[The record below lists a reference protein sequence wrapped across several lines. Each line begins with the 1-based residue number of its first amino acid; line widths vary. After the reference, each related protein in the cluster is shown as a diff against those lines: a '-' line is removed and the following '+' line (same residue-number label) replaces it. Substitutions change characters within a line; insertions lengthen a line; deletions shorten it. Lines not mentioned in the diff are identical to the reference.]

1 MSTFV
6 ITKRHSVSVMIDER
20 VREELAGST
29 RFGRLVLLGSTDS
42 TNRVVAEMAAAG
54 APEGTVVVA
63 DVQTAGRGRLGR
75 SWESDPG
82 AGLLVSVLLRP
93 FDLPMEGFH
102 LAAAGAAVA
111 ARDACLEVASVECG
125 IKWPNDLLVGER
137 KLAGVLGESHGG
149 AVVVGLGLNVHS
161 GPSEAAVL
169 DEAAGR
175 RIGRSDLLVAWLQ
188 VLDDLLGHWEEI
200 RRRYAAACVTVG
212 RPVRVD
218 LGDGRSLDGFATAVD
233 RLGRLEV
240 RVADGRRV
248 PVAVGDV
255 VHLRSGTP
263 AD

>member
-29 RFGRLVLLGSTDS
+29 RFGRLVLLDSTDS
-42 TNRVVAEMAAAG
+42 TNRVAAEMAAAG
-54 APEGTVVVA
+54 APEGTVVAA

-93 FDLPMEGFH
+93 TDLPLEGVH
-102 LAAAGAAVA
+102 LAAAAAAVA
-111 ARDACLEVASVECG
+111 AREACLELASVECG

-137 KLAGVLGESHGG
+137 KLAGVLGESNGG

-161 GPSEAAVL
+161 GPSGAAVL
-169 DEAAGR
+169 DEEAGR
-175 RIGRSDLLVAWLQ
+175 RVGRGDLLVAWLYR
-188 VLDDLLGHWEEI
+188 LDDLLGNWEEI
-200 RRRYAAACVTVG
+200 RTRYAAGCVTVG

-218 LGDGRSLDGFATAVD
+218 LGDGRSLVGFAAAVD

-240 RVADGRRV
+240 SVAGGGNV

-255 VHLRSGTP
+255 VHLRSGSPT
-263 AD
+263 D